1 MKRIVLAIVLALAFF
16 TSSIQITNAEAENI
30 SEGKILEMR
39 VTERIIRVFQEN
51 ATYPQE
57 CDNDRYFIIF
67 NSGKGDFSLL
77 DVLLTAYQSGWDV
90 RFKTS
95 SECVVGV
102 DGTTAQIEEI
112 WLK

>member
-1 MKRIVLAIVLALAFF
+1 MKKIVLALAFL
-16 TSSIQITNAEAENI
+16 TLGIQVANAEAENI

-39 VTERIIRVFQEN
+39 VTERFIRVFQEN

-57 CDNDRYFIIF
+57 CDNDRYFIIL
-67 NSGKGDFSLL
+67 NPGKGDFSLL
-77 DVLLTAYQSGWDV
+77 DVLLTAYQSGRDV

-95 SECVVGV
+95 SECV
-102 DGTTAQIEEI
+102 DGIYAQIEEI